1 MELLNNFKE
10 TFFVVLNNGVFG
22 LSLINILIILILILI
37 SLFARTLFAK
47 FIVNKIKLLVRKTGN
62 KIDDNLF
69 DSLILR

>member
-37 SLFARTLFAK
+37 SLFVGHFLQ
-47 FIVNKIKLLVRKTGN
+47 NLLLIK
-62 KIDDNLF
+62 
-69 DSLILR
+69 